1 MTVLHGATF
10 EAGVE
15 PRKRRRRCAA
25 ALRIGCCLLGL
36 TLPAVA
42 RADPAR
48 PFSINVEPSY
58 FGGTFG
64 TSNTVRVYEVP
75 VTLEYHGARL
85 RLRLEIPYIALAGA
99 GLLNGGSVIQTSGH
113 PVWRTGLGDIWV
125 GANYRVLDTSGLRP
139 SLRPYVKIKIPTA
152 SRTQGLG
159 TGQPDVEF
167 GTHFEWNVDGR
178 FLPYARI
185 GYRVV
190 GRAPGLKLQ
199 NAVTFEAGASMV
211 VPHHGYV
218 TALFLDSG
226 TLQRGAGPA
235 EQLIAAYTVR
245 LNAALE
251 FQTYLTRGLTSN
263 SPEFGM
269 GMGLTEKF

>member
-1 MTVLHGATF
+1 M
-10 EAGVE
+10 
-15 PRKRRRRCAA
+15 AA
-25 ALRIGCCLLGL
+25 RRIGSCLLLGL
-36 TLPAVA
+36 ALPAAA

-64 TSNTVRVYEVP
+64 TSNTVSVYEVP
-75 VTLEYHGARL
+75 VTFEYHGARL
-85 RLRLEIPYIALAGA
+85 RMRLEIPYIALTGA
-99 GLLNGGSVIQTSGH
+99 GLLSGGSVIQTSGH

-125 GANYRVLDTSGLRP
+125 GGDYRVLDTAGYRP
-139 SLRPYVKIKIPTA
+139 SVRPYVKVKIPTA
-152 SRTQGLG
+152 SRAQGLG
-159 TGQPDVEF
+159 TGRPDIEF
-167 GTHFEWNVDGR
+167 GSHFEWNLDGR
-178 FLPYARI
+178 ILPYARA

-190 GRAPGLKLQ
+190 GQAPGLKLR
-199 NAVTFEAGASMV
+199 NAFTFEAGASVV

-235 EQLIAAYTVR
+235 EQLIGAYTVR
-245 LNAALE
+245 LTAALE
-251 FQTYLTRGLTSN
+251 FQTYLTRGLTPN
-263 SPEFGM
+263 SPAFGA